1 LDPGKISAIMS
12 PRTNTV
18 KYWNPASLAIVDAY
32 TDFILS
38 SDICYF
44 EPLRAG
50 MNALTIQ
57 TLLGHED
64 LTMTKHYAE
73 MVDDG
78 LLQAHKQHS
87 LVDNLK

>member
-1 LDPGKISAIMS
+1 MLTP
-12 PRTNTV
+12 
-18 KYWNPASLAIVDAY
+18 
-32 TDFILS
+32 ILS
-38 SDICYF
+38 YRRTFVILS
-44 EPLRAG
+44 LRAG
-50 MNALTIQ
+50 MNALTIP

-87 LVDNLK
+87 PVDNLK